1 VDEIRVFLDGCTDD
15 SETLK
20 NIFPEVHW
28 YGSKTMT
35 GASGA
40 RSILYKTAK
49 GKILFGFDDDAHPLQ
64 PDFIEI
70 TQQIF
75 NTHPK
80 VGLIAYKE
88 IKGVFDSEF
97 IPENLLKK
105 QPDLLVN
112 DFVGC
117 GFAVQKTIYECTRG
131 FPSWIDI
138 YGEEVCLAV
147 EILDIEKEILY
158 THQIQVNHRV
168 DIYKRK
174 KAGAGYF
181 RFEKQLK
188 NTTWFYLV
196 YYPFP
201 LLLKKIGK
209 LYFHNLKKYGFKD
222 LGFCKGFFRASVTN
236 LFYFGNI
243 LKFRRPV
250 KEQTLIKFN
259 QLAKPQY

>member
-1 VDEIRVFLDGCTDD
+1 MRKTLKILWEYLDLKVDEIRVFLDGCTDG
-15 SETLK
+15 SETLE

-28 YGSKTMT
+28 YGSTTMM

-40 RSILYKTAK
+40 RNILYKTAK
-49 GKILFGFDDDAHPLQ
+49 GKVLFGFVDDAHPLQ

-75 NTHPK
+75 KTHPK
-80 VGLIAYKE
+80 VGLIAFKE
-88 IKGVFDSEF
+88 IKGVFDSEL

-117 GFAVQKTIYECTRG
+117 GFAVQKDIYERTRG

-138 YGEEVCLAV
+138 YGEEVCLAI

-168 DIYKRK
+168 DIHKRK

-201 LLLKKIGK
+201 L
-209 LYFHNLKKYGFKD
+209 
-222 LGFCKGFFRASVTN
+222 
-236 LFYFGNI
+236 
-243 LKFRRPV
+243 
-250 KEQTLIKFN
+250 
-259 QLAKPQY
+259 